1 MDKVLGKAKAIL
13 TIISPAQ
20 DQEKLRLSILTAGLR
35 NLHLSGIGGLCKK
48 LV

>member
-1 MDKVLGKAKAIL
+1 MDTVLGRAKAIL

-35 NLHLSGIGGLCKK
+35 NLHVSGIGGLCKK